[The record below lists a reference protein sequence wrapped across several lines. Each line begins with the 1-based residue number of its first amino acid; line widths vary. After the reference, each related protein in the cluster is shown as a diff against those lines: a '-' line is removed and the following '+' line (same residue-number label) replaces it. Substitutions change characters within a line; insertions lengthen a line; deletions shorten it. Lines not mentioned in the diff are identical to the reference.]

1 MSFKKVVANTGM
13 LLCCLVCLGL
23 FVPGQAAAESNTAKI
38 GVMNVQKVL
47 ANSNIGKEI
56 TEKIQDK
63 MKDLRK
69 GIEADQQAFVD
80 LKKEI
85 DKKSSV
91 WSQEIKAEKVRDLQK
106 MQREL
111 KAKTDDANFEMKQLQ
126 NKELEPV
133 FKKLDTIVGEYA
145 KKNGYTLIL
154 DDMRSG
160 VLYVDPAV
168 NLTDVFVEELNKAM

>member
-1 MSFKKVVANTGM
+1 MGFKKVVTAAG
-13 LLCCLVCLGL
+13 LLACLVCLNV
-23 FVPGQAAAESNTAKI
+23 FAVTPVMAEASAAKI

-56 TEKIQDK
+56 KVKVEEK
-63 MKDLRK
+63 MKTLRK
-69 GIEADQQAFVD
+69 DFKSDEDALVALQ
-80 LKKEI
+80 KEI
-85 DKKSSV
+85 EKKSSV
-91 WSQEIKAEKVRDLQK
+91 WSKEIKAEKLRDLQK

-111 KAKTDDANFEMKQLQ
+111 KAKTDDANFEMRQLQ

-160 VLYVDPAV
+160 VLYVDSAI
-168 NLTDVFVEELNKAM
+168 NLTDIFVEELNKKM